1 MHHIKINNQP
11 MKKSSMDPLLTL
23 AVQMAR
29 VAAFETS
36 KQQALASLIVSEEDD
51 DKKKRLRSLLQQ
63 RLQWNTWVEVHKNR
77 PMFRRHLRMTHA
89 SFVRLLDKIRP
100 HLPNMN
106 ETKGDS
112 RGGYIIPE
120 LRLYVAIRYLAGG
133 SYSDICY
140 FCCISKTAFYT
151 CLWQVIHAIN
161 KAIVVKFPSTPEECA
176 LAAADFEKVS
186 HRGVFKNCV
195 GALDG
200 YLLEIKTP
208 SKKHASN
215 VRSYFSGHYQR
226 NGVNIQ
232 AMCDAHCR
240 FTFLGIGGPGVTKD
254 RQAIKESGL
263 AVLVEN
269 IPAGYIVIGDC
280 AYQPTEKVI
289 SIFGGDLALNK
300 DNDAF
305 NYYASQ
311 LRIRIEMAFGLMTRK
326 WGILQRKMMNSL
338 PNVKHIICCIARLH
352 NFVIDERLRTGS
364 ASANLRNPT
373 SERLSPMQ
381 RAFMTASAFKEHR
394 EIISNEYPQWSLTR
408 QDMVKLVKDN
418 NLVRPVK
425 NRLV

>member
-1 MHHIKINNQP
+1 
-11 MKKSSMDPLLTL
+11 
-23 AVQMAR
+23 
-29 VAAFETS
+29 
-36 KQQALASLIVSEEDD
+36 
-51 DKKKRLRSLLQQ
+51 
-63 RLQWNTWVEVHKNR
+63 
-77 PMFRRHLRMTHA
+77 MTPT
-89 SFVRLLDKIRP
+89 V
-100 HLPNMN
+100 
-106 ETKGDS
+106 DS
-112 RGGYIIPE
+112 RF
-120 LRLYVAIRYLAGG
+120 LA
-133 SYSDICY
+133 
-140 FCCISKTAFYT
+140 
-151 CLWQVIHAIN
+151 LV
-161 KAIVVKFPSTPEECA
+161 
-176 LAAADFEKVS
+176 
-186 HRGVFKNCV
+186 
-195 GALDG
+195 
-200 YLLEIKTP
+200 
-208 SKKHASN
+208 
-215 VRSYFSGHYQR
+215 
-226 NGVNIQ
+226 
-232 AMCDAHCR
+232 
-240 FTFLGIGGPGVTKD
+240 KD

-263 AVLVEN
+263 AALVAN

>member
-1 MHHIKINNQP
+1 
-11 MKKSSMDPLLTL
+11 
-23 AVQMAR
+23 
-29 VAAFETS
+29 
-36 KQQALASLIVSEEDD
+36 
-51 DKKKRLRSLLQQ
+51 
-63 RLQWNTWVEVHKNR
+63 
-77 PMFRRHLRMTHA
+77 
-89 SFVRLLDKIRP
+89 
-100 HLPNMN
+100 MN

-112 RGGYIIPE
+112 RGGFIIPE

-140 FCCISKTAFYT
+140 FCCISKTAFYA
-151 CLWQVIHAIN
+151 CLRQVIHAIN
-161 KAIVVKFPSTPEECA
+161 KAIVVKFPSSPEECA

-200 YLLEIKTP
+200 FLLEIRTP
-208 SKKHASN
+208 SKKYTSN

-263 AVLVEN
+263 AALVEN

-280 AYQPTEKVI
+280 AYQPTEKV
-289 SIFGGDLALNK
+289 
-300 DNDAF
+300 
-305 NYYASQ
+305 
-311 LRIRIEMAFGLMTRK
+311 RLMTKK
-326 WGILQRKMMNSL
+326 WGILQRKISNAL
-338 PNVKHIICCIARLH
+338 PSVKHIICCIARLH
-352 NFVIDERLRTGS
+352 NFVTDERLRTNSAS

-373 SERLSPMQ
+373 SERLSPTQ
-381 RAFMTASAFKEHR
+381 RAFMTASAHKEHR
-394 EIISNEYPQWSLTR
+394 EIVSNEYPQWSLTR